1 VPRPRLEIADIFRAC
16 GPAWRRANAGHVS
29 LSQLKVMSAIEAC
42 RTEALGGHVAGCVKC
57 GHRHV
62 AYNSC
67 KNRHCPKCQGSAAR
81 DWMAARTEDL
91 LPVEYFHVVFTLPAE
106 IARIAYWSEPMERQ
120 WSERHWRTKAVY
132 DLLFKASAKTV
143 TTVAADPKRLGARVG
158 MTSVLHSWGSALT
171 HHPHVHMIVP
181 GGGLSPDGDRWV
193 ACRPGFFQHVRVLSR
208 LFRRLFL
215 EGLRALHRAGKLVF
229 FSDLAGLAEAGAFAA
244 WIAPLRKAE
253 WVVYA
258 KPPFGGPEAVL
269 AYLSRYTHRVA
280 ISNARLISADAE
292 TVAFGW
298 KDYRI
303 KTGDRRKVLRLATD
317 EFIRRF
323 LIHVL
328 PDGFHR
334 IRHYGLLASAQ
345 RKANIAKILAL
356 LGTDR
361 PRQEPQA
368 PAEII
373 PLTLREPCPCCG
385 GPMRIIEIFRRGQR
399 PLSRAPPPEQ
409 AA

>member
-1 VPRPRLEIADIFRAC
+1 VPRPKLEIADIFRAH
-16 GPAWRRANAGHVS
+16 GPAWRQANAGHVS
-29 LSQLKVMSAIEAC
+29 LFQLKVMSAIEAC
-42 RTEALGGHVAGCVKC
+42 RTEALGGHVAGCAKC
-57 GHRHV
+57 GHHHV

-67 KNRHCPKCQGSAAR
+67 KNRHCPKCQGPAAR
-81 DWMAARTEDL
+81 DWMEARAEDL

-106 IARIAYWSEPMERQ
+106 IAQIAYWNK
-120 WSERHWRTKAVY
+120 KAVY
-132 DLLFKASAKTV
+132 GLLFKASAETV
-143 TTVAADPKRLGARVG
+143 TTIAADPKRMGARVG
-158 MTSVLHSWGSALT
+158 MTSVLHTWGSALT
-171 HHPHVHMIVP
+171 HHPHIHMIVP
-181 GGGLSPDGDRWV
+181 GGGLSPDGTRWV
-193 ACRPGFFQHVRVLSR
+193 ACKPGFFLHVRVLSR

-215 EGLRALHRAGKLVF
+215 QGLMDLHRVGKLTF
-229 FSDLAGLAEAGAFAA
+229 FGNLEELAEADAFAT
-244 WIAPLRKAE
+244 WLAPFRKSE

-280 ISNARLISADAE
+280 ISNARVVSADVE
-292 TVAFGW
+292 TVAFRW

-303 KTGDRRKVLRLATD
+303 KSGDRQKVMRLATP

-334 IRHYGLLASAQ
+334 IRHYGLLASSI
-345 RKANIAKILAL
+345 RKANIARIRNL
-356 LGTDR
+356 LWAEQ
-361 PRQEPQA
+361 PRQEPQTD
-368 PAEII
+368 AEII

-385 GPMRIIEIFRRGQR
+385 GPMRIIEIFRRGQK
-399 PLSRAPPPEQ
+399 PMSRAPPREQ